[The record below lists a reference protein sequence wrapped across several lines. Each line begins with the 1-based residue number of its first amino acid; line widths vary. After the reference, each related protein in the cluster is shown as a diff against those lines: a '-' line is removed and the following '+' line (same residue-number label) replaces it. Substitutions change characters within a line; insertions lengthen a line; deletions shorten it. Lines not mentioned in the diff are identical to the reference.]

1 MNDLHRT
8 ARITGILYLVMSALM
23 VFGYLYVPARF
34 LASDSAAETAR
45 AIASGATMYPLSI
58 LFALLAQMLF
68 VFVVLNLYEIF
79 QDTDRKLARLMTTLV
94 CIGVAAELVNVA
106 NRMMPLSLA
115 NGGESLSGLTRAQL
129 EALAMASFRS
139 SGNVGRVLT
148 AIWGLWL
155 LPFGRLTIKSGYF
168 PRVLGWALLAA
179 GGAYMVTCAVS
190 IAAPSQLPWVS
201 RVVTPLYFGE
211 LPIVFW
217 LALFGARTRQGA
229 ASPSA
234 LREARP
240 LATQE

>member
-45 AIASGATMYPLSI
+45 AIASGATMYRLSI
-58 LFALLAQMLF
+58 LFSLLAQMLF

-229 ASPSA
+229 ASSSA